1 MPPAAG
7 HRHHVRA
14 QALIG
19 HHELAGD
26 LDRGGAQARI
36 RLREGLGDR
45 HRLARR
51 LHRLEIGEGIEAGA
65 GDGYVP
71 TVRVLSRRQVR
82 QIFRDFHSCTVHTN
96 GVMPDDF
103 LIADVLMRRFNRMT
117 LERYL
122 GFVGWYI
129 VARASISRGVSHT
142 DLDPKPMP
150 RISNRV

>member
-1 MPPAAG
+1 MI
-7 HRHHVRA
+7 VFF
-14 QALIG
+14 
-19 HHELAGD
+19 
-26 LDRGGAQARI
+26 
-36 RLREGLGDR
+36 GLGTVAWRGVLTGGFWRDGWKR
-45 HRLARR
+45 TLAR
-51 LHRLEIGEGIEAGA
+51 IEAGA

-150 RISNRV
+150 RISSRV